1 MVTNKAGIELLTLV
15 PYIRNE
21 SSVEEDGPGL
31 SNRGISF
38 SRFSLDEKNDFGR
51 GGLPISVLA
60 SNEGV
65 EKDLPYR
72 ERSRLDDIEIGE
84 LEFFFSS
91 RLFEDIID
99 EITTLIPTKQVDED
113 LEYGTNSSENED
125 AALDAGPLKIE
136 TSTVIIASCL
146 SFLFT
151 SDALVPFSRL
161 TLEGA
166 CYKNEKAMES
176 LGISET
182 PSFALVAKSFT
193 VQNLSKSMNELVKM
207 CIAVLS
213 LSLTNTRLPSHS
225 SNILFHTAP
234 EGQLYPIVL
243 ALLSPDGLSSFP
255 FQVRYFKSPDQWKIS
270 SRLEVEF
277 TSFRLF
283 LVRQFINDLLQYFC
297 YENYGVGR
305 LKKKYETKV
314 TDVHGNERNPL
325 LYSCFIYDS
334 SILCPRNSTSS
345 DILAFEIEDACFAV
359 SYIPETFAMPTETS
373 PFDANPM
380 KRNQNENGVPNG
392 KMSRDNSF
400 ISCKFF
406 VSLD

>member
-1 MVTNKAGIELLTLV
+1 
-15 PYIRNE
+15 
-21 SSVEEDGPGL
+21 
-31 SNRGISF
+31 
-38 SRFSLDEKNDFGR
+38 
-51 GGLPISVLA
+51 
-60 SNEGV
+60 
-65 EKDLPYR
+65 
-72 ERSRLDDIEIGE
+72 
-84 LEFFFSS
+84 
-91 RLFEDIID
+91 
-99 EITTLIPTKQVDED
+99 
-113 LEYGTNSSENED
+113 
-125 AALDAGPLKIE
+125 
-136 TSTVIIASCL
+136 
-146 SFLFT
+146 
-151 SDALVPFSRL
+151 
-161 TLEGA
+161 
-166 CYKNEKAMES
+166 
-176 LGISET
+176 
-182 PSFALVAKSFT
+182 
-193 VQNLSKSMNELVKM
+193 MNELKCVLLYS
-207 CIAVLS
+207 LS
-213 LSLTNTRLPSHS
+213 LSLTNIRLPSHS

-400 ISCKFF
+400 ISCKFSVF
-406 VSLD
+406 LGLNIL

>member
-1 MVTNKAGIELLTLV
+1 
-15 PYIRNE
+15 
-21 SSVEEDGPGL
+21 
-31 SNRGISF
+31 
-38 SRFSLDEKNDFGR
+38 
-51 GGLPISVLA
+51 
-60 SNEGV
+60 
-65 EKDLPYR
+65 
-72 ERSRLDDIEIGE
+72 
-84 LEFFFSS
+84 
-91 RLFEDIID
+91 
-99 EITTLIPTKQVDED
+99 
-113 LEYGTNSSENED
+113 
-125 AALDAGPLKIE
+125 LKIE

-151 SDALVPFSRL
+151 SDALAPFSRL

-176 LGISET
+176 LGMSET

-193 VQNLSKSMNELVKM
+193 VQNLSKSTNESSVIM
-207 CIAVLS
+207 CITVLS
-213 LSLTNTRLPSHS
+213 LSLSLTHTRTPSHS
-225 SNILFHTAP
+225 SIISFHTAP
-234 EGQLYPIVL
+234 EGQFYPDVL

-255 FQVRYFKSPDQWKIS
+255 FQVRYFKTPDQWKIS
-270 SRLEVEF
+270 NRLVVDF

-283 LVRQFINDLLQYFC
+283 LVRQFINDFLQYFC
-297 YENYGVGR
+297 YENYGVGK

-314 TDVHGNERNPL
+314 TDLHGNGKMPL

-345 DILAFEIEDACFAV
+345 DMLAFEIEDACFAV

-380 KRNQNENGVPNG
+380 KRNQNENGNES
-392 KMSRDNSF
+392 MSRSNSF

-406 VSLD
+406 SILFFPWIKYFVLIYFSKHCCFCFPCFKKKCPITKTVNLPLASYIKLHERSATTLHDKHRQFSCVYSHR

>member
-1 MVTNKAGIELLTLV
+1 
-15 PYIRNE
+15 
-21 SSVEEDGPGL
+21 
-31 SNRGISF
+31 
-38 SRFSLDEKNDFGR
+38 
-51 GGLPISVLA
+51 
-60 SNEGV
+60 
-65 EKDLPYR
+65 
-72 ERSRLDDIEIGE
+72 
-84 LEFFFSS
+84 
-91 RLFEDIID
+91 
-99 EITTLIPTKQVDED
+99 
-113 LEYGTNSSENED
+113 
-125 AALDAGPLKIE
+125 
-136 TSTVIIASCL
+136 
-146 SFLFT
+146 
-151 SDALVPFSRL
+151 
-161 TLEGA
+161 
-166 CYKNEKAMES
+166 MES

-193 VQNLSKSMNELVKM
+193 IQNLSKSMNELVKM

-406 VSLD
+406 VFLGIKYFVTIFFSKYHCFSLPCFQNKLKVSDYEDCESAFSEEPSGPISSYTSDLIRRFTISIEKFRVFTAIADDKATQNLINSSLFRW